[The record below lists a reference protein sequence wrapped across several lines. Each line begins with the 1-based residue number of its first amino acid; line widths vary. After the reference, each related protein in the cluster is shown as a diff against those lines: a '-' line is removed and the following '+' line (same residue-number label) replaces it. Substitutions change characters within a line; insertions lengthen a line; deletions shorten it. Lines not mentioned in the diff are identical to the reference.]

1 MCSVGAYLI
10 RRVLAFIPTL
20 LISVTLIFVL
30 TRLVPGNPVWSLVG
44 HQSVSEEKIEEV
56 SRELGLDRPILVQY
70 LTWLPRALSGDF
82 GSSIFFNKPVVS
94 VIAERFPVTLTL
106 AGLAMLLTLAFA
118 LPLGIVSAMRQNTVL
133 DHATSFF
140 STLGV
145 SVPSFWLGFLLIIL
159 FAVTLHWFPSSGYR
173 PLAAGFIPWVS
184 RLVLPVVALA
194 LSQVALLVR
203 TTRSSM
209 LEVLGMEY
217 VTAARAK
224 GLREGKVI
232 VKHALRNALISIVTV
247 IGLTFA
253 LSLGGSVIIENVFA
267 IPGLGQLITTAA
279 LRRDYPVIEGGM
291 MYLTVIS
298 LVVNLLVDISYTLIN
313 PRVAYE

>member
-1 MCSVGAYLI
+1 M
-10 RRVLAFIPTL
+10 
-20 LISVTLIFVL
+20 TLIFIL
-30 TRLVPGNPVWSLVG
+30 TRLVPGNPVWALVG
-44 HQSVSEEKIEEV
+44 HESVSDEMLAQA
-56 SRELGLDRPILVQY
+56 SHELGLDRPVLVQY
-70 LTWLPRALSGDF
+70 VTWLPKALTGDF
-82 GSSIFFNKPVVS
+82 GTSIFFNKPVVQI
-94 VIAERFPVTLTL
+94 IADRFPVTLSL
-106 AGLAMLLTLAFA
+106 AGLAMILTLALA
-118 LPLGIVSAMRQNTVL
+118 IPLGIVAATRQNSLL
-133 DHATSFF
+133 DHATSVI

-145 SVPSFWLGFLLIIL
+145 SLPSFWLGFLLIIL
-159 FAVTLHWFPSSGYR
+159 FAVILRWFPSSGYR
-173 PLAAGFIPWVS
+173 PLAMGVVPWLS

-209 LEVLGMEY
+209 LEVLGLEY

-224 GLREGKVI
+224 GLRESAV
-232 VKHALRNALISIVTV
+232 VVRHALRNALVSIVTV
-247 IGLTFA
+247 VGLTFA

-279 LRRDYPVIEGGM
+279 IRRDYPVIEGGM

-298 LVVNLLVDISYTLIN
+298 LLVNLLVDISYSFLN